1 MSLRTRLF
9 HLFFVLTR
17 PVTLGARAMV
27 IDADDRVLLVRHTYA
42 PGWHLPGGGVEPGE
56 TALDCAI
63 REVREEGNVVVDG
76 EMVLHGLFH
85 NDGASRRDHVAV
97 YVCRTIARHAPKR
110 PDREIAAAGFFALD
124 GLPDGTTPATRR
136 RLEEWQSGSAPATRW

>member
-56 TALDCAI
+56 TALDCVI
-63 REVREEGNVVVDG
+63 REVREEGNVEVDG

-97 YVCRTIARHAPKR
+97 YVCRTITRRAPKR
-110 PDREIAAAGFFALD
+110 PDREIAAADFFALD
-124 GLPDGTTPATRR
+124 GLPEGTTPATRR
-136 RLEEWQSGSAPATRW
+136 RIEEWRAGRPPAARW